1 MKKNGSKTLVIL
13 ILAGFAFIALGITIG
28 TSIQKSSME
37 NWLYPNMAYVIE
49 IDHKTDTLTA
59 KDSIGHLWVVEGVED
74 YMEGDLVSIIMDSK
88 GTDLIYDDEVVKMHY
103 CGRWEE

>member
-13 ILAGFAFIALGITIG
+13 ILAGFAFIVLGIIIG

-37 NWLYPNMAYVIE
+37 NWLYPNVACVVE
-49 IDHKTDTLTA
+49 IDYAIDTLTV
-59 KDSIGHLWVVEGVED
+59 KDLIGHLWVVKSAED
-74 YMEGDLVSIIMDSK
+74 YMEGDFVSMIMNSN